1 MRNGATQCNGA
12 TRRSARGTNKK
23 TLQGQGFCAD
33 SAEKQTRRVMGVE
46 PTTFSLGSCKPTQ
59 ENTTNAAN
67 YELAQAS
74 VAQSDTTTTP
84 KTAAALRS
92 DPALAALVAAW
103 PDLPEAVRVGILA
116 MVTATGCQ
124 SPKERG

>member
-1 MRNGATQCNGA
+1 
-12 TRRSARGTNKK
+12 
-23 TLQGQGFCAD
+23 
-33 SAEKQTRRVMGVE
+33 MGVE

-103 PDLPEAVRVGILA
+103 PKLPAALRAGIAAMVEAVVPAKGA
-116 MVTATGCQ
+116 NGTKDG
-124 SPKERG
+124 G